1 MFAPVS
7 QYLIFVTRAPYESLD
22 GKVGCDYTVSVAC
35 IRARSPRTLR
45 VAVLLTRQYDRLGL
59 LLRLRPR
66 RGSKFRS
73 RNREREREGE
83 RVRAAAL
90 LKRKKEMR
98 HNYTVTTTAVNGR
111 KHEEADVSLL
121 VCFSCIAAFQ

>member
-1 MFAPVS
+1 MTGWGCFCGFALEGGRNSDPV
-7 QYLIFVTRAPYESLD
+7 I
-22 GKVGCDYTVSVAC
+22 
-35 IRARSPRTLR
+35 
-45 VAVLLTRQYDRLGL
+45 
-59 LLRLRPR
+59 
-66 RGSKFRS
+66 
-73 RNREREREGE
+73 EREREGE

-111 KHEEADVSLL
+111 KHEEADVSHL